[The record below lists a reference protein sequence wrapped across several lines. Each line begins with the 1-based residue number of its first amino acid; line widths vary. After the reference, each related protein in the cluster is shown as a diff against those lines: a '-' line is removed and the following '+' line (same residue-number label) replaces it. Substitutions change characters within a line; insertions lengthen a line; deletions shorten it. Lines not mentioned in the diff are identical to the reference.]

1 MKNTLSQIF
10 FILALLHSCEINAAN
25 DFYSDK
31 KLRDI
36 QKLMF
41 IYNIDN
47 IDFESKERAD
57 TLFHAAGI
65 FNNEISRHLAYVT
78 NGECSICIAAL
89 MDFLATWKN
98 GKELPIPTILVK
110 GTDAELV
117 KFYVTQEYGDSHN
130 FNIITISPDVH
141 AQDGAYFIVNHR
153 ILGYTTWNI
162 NP

>member
-1 MKNTLSQIF
+1 MKNTLSHIF
-10 FILALLHSCEINAAN
+10 FILAILHSCEINAAN

-78 NGECSICIAAL
+78 NGECSMNMVTATTSTL
-89 MDFLATWKN
+89 LPFLQTFRLKM
-98 GKELPIPTILVK
+98 EPIL
-110 GTDAELV
+110 L
-117 KFYVTQEYGDSHN
+117 
-130 FNIITISPDVH
+130 
-141 AQDGAYFIVNHR
+141 
-153 ILGYTTWNI
+153 
-162 NP
+162 